1 MGGRGRNGLSL
12 PASDWVTFLVD
23 FCSGLFAGVGPRRF
37 LWWASNSLLWW
48 VRSEL
53 QREKTKKRA
62 FSTELQ

>member
-37 LWWASNSLLWW
+37 LWW
-48 VRSEL
+48 VRSE
-53 QREKTKKRA
+53 
-62 FSTELQ
+62 S